1 MIIMFNKCLLL
12 AMVTENDAAAAVS
25 CQFLART
32 PSRPHTGVRP
42 VLTHSGRRRAPA
54 SAKAAR
60 RASAGA
66 PGRAGR
72 RRAGP
77 NRCGT
82 ALAGCPPRRAAGSGE
97 CGSKRTSAAS
107 RAVAP
112 AAGPTAATAV
122 TPGRPRAPGRD
133 GAVPGLPGGP
143 PLFRRAA
150 PLGAAAGAAA
160 STAGL
165 PRGLQR
171 TVTLAASAARN
182 RPLGLVK
189 RLFVG
194 ARSRPPHPPPS
205 ERAVTGK
212 RRAL

>member
-1 MIIMFNKCLLL
+1 MRIKDYQPCFSGRCS
-12 AMVTENDAAAAVS
+12 AAAAVW
-25 CQFLART
+25 
-32 PSRPHTGVRP
+32 
-42 VLTHSGRRRAPA
+42 RA
-54 SAKAAR
+54 
-60 RASAGA
+60 
-66 PGRAGR
+66 
-72 RRAGP
+72 
-77 NRCGT
+77 
-82 ALAGCPPRRAAGSGE
+82 L
-97 CGSKRTSAAS
+97 
-107 RAVAP
+107 
-112 AAGPTAATAV
+112 TAAAV
-122 TPGRPRAPGRD
+122 TRQRAPGRD

-171 TVTLAASAARN
+171 TVTLAASAARD
-182 RPLGLVK
+182 RQLGLVK